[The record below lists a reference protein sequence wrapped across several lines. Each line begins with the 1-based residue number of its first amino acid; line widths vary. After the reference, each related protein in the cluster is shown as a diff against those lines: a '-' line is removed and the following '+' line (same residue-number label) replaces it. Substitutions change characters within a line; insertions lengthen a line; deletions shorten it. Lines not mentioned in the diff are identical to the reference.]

1 MKRCFMTKN
10 SFVAEV
16 TFKGSD
22 YCCIISLISKN
33 EDIEKVLVSDK
44 ISFGEKTIRT
54 LLVTR
59 TIIIKLS
66 RCI

>member
-1 MKRCFMTKN
+1 MMSLN
-10 SFVAEV
+10 LSDIAILNIE
-16 TFKGSD
+16 GSD